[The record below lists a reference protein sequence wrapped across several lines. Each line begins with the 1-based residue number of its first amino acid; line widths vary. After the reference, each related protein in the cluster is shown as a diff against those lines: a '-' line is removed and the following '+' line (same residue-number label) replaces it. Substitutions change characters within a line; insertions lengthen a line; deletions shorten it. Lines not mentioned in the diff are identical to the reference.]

1 MSRMFASM
9 IIALSL
15 SAWAQAGR
23 VLQEFAWEDQVLR
36 VINDTNEPLT
46 NTILEI
52 KAPPITGD
60 PYAITGRVKYEHVDG
75 TGYLEMW
82 SHFGARGAFFSRTLM
97 SQGPMKSLS
106 GSSDWR
112 DFHLSFNRGP
122 DVPPPERLVI
132 NVVLPGRGMVYLSPL
147 SLVEHGHG
155 AVGIWFSE
163 QQAGFYGGGFGAVM
177 GGFGALIGTLVSMGR
192 ARGFVTGLI
201 NALILLGA
209 CLLLAGVW
217 AMFGKQPYHVFY
229 PLLLIGALCSCLMG
243 WFRVTV
249 RKRYEQWELR
259 RMQALDT

>member
-1 MSRMFASM
+1 MSKMFAAM

-15 SAWAQAGR
+15 SSWAQAGR

-36 VINDTNEPLT
+36 VINDSNEPLT
-46 NTILEI
+46 ITILEI
-52 KAPPITGD
+52 NAPPITAD
-60 PYAITGRVKYEHVDG
+60 PYAITGRVKYEDVYG
-75 TGYLEMW
+75 TAYLEMW
-82 SHFGARGAFFSRTLM
+82 SHFGARGTFFSRTLM
-97 SQGPMKSLS
+97 SHGPMKNLS

-112 DFHLSFNRGP
+112 NFHLSFNRGP

-132 NVVLPGRGMVYLSPL
+132 NVVLPGQGTVYLSPL
-147 SLVEHGHG
+147 SLVEQGHG
-155 AVGIWFSE
+155 AVGVWFSE
-163 QQAGFYGGGFGAVM
+163 QQAGLYGGLFSALM
-177 GGFGALIGTLVSMGR
+177 GGLGALIGTLVSFGR
-192 ARGFVTGLI
+192 ARAFVSGLI

-209 CLLLAGVW
+209 CLLLVGIW

-243 WFRVTV
+243 GFRVTV